1 MSEQYEWIVTPRA
14 KTSKRGLWDN
24 INAKKKRGEA
34 PAKPGDEDY
43 PEESALKAAQRSSK
57 KKAEKTSKRGLWA
70 NIHAKR
76 KRGEEPA
83 KPGDDDY
90 PEPSALRAAQQSSK
104 KKDKKKESGEKKKK
118 KKDPRLE
125 RAGVSGY
132 NKPKRT
138 PNHPTKSH
146 VVVAKTDGK
155 VKTIRF
161 GEQGAKTNRS
171 AKQRK
176 SFKSRHRKN
185 INKGPSSAA
194 YWANK
199 VKWKES
205 QISLGVLE
213 DIIKESEA
221 WAKSALKEAADVYKM
236 SASQDAEM
244 PELIERFLGEITNLC
259 TAPGVANAELMGLV
273 DKHSSAPH
281 VFQEY
286 HAEVVLPA
294 QYAAQYAE
302 QRTKQSFLGDIFSG
316 MDPETKARQQAASMG
331 GGFAPARSGAFSFRD
346 PVFDVTRGLR
356 KVDEASNAALRFA
369 GLTPQQR
376 AASGVFFESDLP
388 TLAREFRPQPR
399 SLREAVLL
407 GTQQGVRRA
416 NMRDP
421 SLIERMKYDI
431 ARRNAQRLA
440 FKAQTNRLH
449 GSYPGLLGTLE
460 ASVPTTKDKIRDF
473 ATGIGQK
480 YHNLSPAVKAGIGG
494 VGLLGSA
501 IALQEYRRDREAK
514 RRRIGSAKQVA
525 RAAAEKKEDSE

>member
-24 INAKKKRGEA
+24 INAKKRRGEA
-34 PAKPGDEDY
+34 PAEPGDDDY

-57 KKAEKTSKRGLWA
+57 KK
-70 NIHAKR
+70 
-76 KRGEEPA
+76 
-83 KPGDDDY
+83 
-90 PEPSALRAAQQSSK
+90 
-104 KKDKKKESGEKKKK
+104 DKKKESGEKK

-146 VVVAKTDGK
+146 VVVAKTDGE

-171 AKQRK
+171 EKQRE
-176 SFKSRHRKN
+176 SFKARHRKN

-199 VKWKES
+199 VKWKDKKS

-259 TAPGVANAELMGLV
+259 TAPGVANAELMEMV

-331 GGFAPARSGAFSFRD
+331 GGFAPARAGAFSFRD

-356 KVDEASNAALRFA
+356 KVDEASTAALRFA

-376 AASGVFFESDLP
+376 AASGVYFESDLP

-421 SLIERMKYDI
+421 SLIERLKYDI
-431 ARRNAQRLA
+431 ARRNAESLA

-480 YHNLSPAVKAGIGG
+480 YRNLSPAVKAGIGG